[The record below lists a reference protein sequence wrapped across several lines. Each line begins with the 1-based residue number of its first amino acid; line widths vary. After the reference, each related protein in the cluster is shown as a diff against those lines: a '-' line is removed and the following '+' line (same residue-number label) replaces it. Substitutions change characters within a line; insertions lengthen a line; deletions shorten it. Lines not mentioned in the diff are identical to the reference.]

1 MLGSQG
7 MTRKQHPCDESIR
20 VPFLLRCS
28 DQAGR
33 GRHLSFPFGVVD
45 ILPTLLGTWLWE
57 PCQAP
62 R

>member
-1 MLGSQG
+1 